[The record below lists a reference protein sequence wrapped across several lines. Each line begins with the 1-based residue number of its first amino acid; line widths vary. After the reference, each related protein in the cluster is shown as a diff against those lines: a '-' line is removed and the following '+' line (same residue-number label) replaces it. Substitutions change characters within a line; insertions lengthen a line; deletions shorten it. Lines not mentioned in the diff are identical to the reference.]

1 MSEKTPF
8 LPAAVI
14 FDMDGLMLDTE
25 APAISAWNTAAEKF
39 GYRITADVAV
49 QTIGKDEPSSRAII
63 MAAYG
68 PDFPY
73 KQIRDLFSRMIHE
86 DGEKNGIAHRPG
98 LLPLLDH
105 VARLRIPMAVATSTR
120 REAAL
125 WKLGRAGIQDRFPL
139 LVCGDEIAHGK
150 PAPDIFLRAAE
161 KLGQAPADCIGFEDS
176 PAGLRALHAAGIRSV
191 FVKDI
196 VEPPPEVL
204 ATVWRRCATLAD
216 AIPLIG

>member
-1 MSEKTPF
+1 MPPETPF

-14 FDMDGLMLDTE
+14 LDMDGLMLDTE
-25 APAISAWNTAAEKF
+25 APIIPAWDRAAQKFGCRLAAE
-39 GYRITADVAV
+39 IAV
-49 QTIGKDEPSSRAII
+49 QTIGIDEPSSRAII

-68 PDFPY
+68 PEFPY
-73 KQIRDLFSRMIHE
+73 KQIREEFYRVMHE
-86 DGEKNGIAHRPG
+86 DGEKNGINHRPG

-105 VARLRIPMAVATSTR
+105 LARLRIPTAVATSTR
-120 REAAL
+120 REVAL
-125 WKLGRAGIQDRFPL
+125 WRLSRAGVQDRFPL
-139 LVCGDEIAHGK
+139 LVCGDEIAHSK

-176 PAGLRALHAAGIRSV
+176 PAGLRALHAAGIKSV
-191 FVKDI
+191 FIKDLI
-196 VEPPPEVL
+196 EPPPEVL